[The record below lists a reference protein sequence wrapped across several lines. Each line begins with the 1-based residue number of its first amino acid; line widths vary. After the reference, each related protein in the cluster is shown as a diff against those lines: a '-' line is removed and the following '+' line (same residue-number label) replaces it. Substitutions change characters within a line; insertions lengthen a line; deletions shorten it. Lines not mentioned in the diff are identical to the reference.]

1 MATDTATEEVTDF
14 ERLAE
19 SFRGELL
26 LPSSPGYDAAR
37 RIWNGAIDRHPGCIA
52 CCTGVADAVAAVR
65 FARERDLLVAVR
77 SGGHG
82 VAGHAV
88 CDGGLVIDLSPMKG
102 VRVDPQARTA
112 RVQAGVLWGELDR
125 ETQLHGLA
133 TVGGIVTHTGIA
145 GLTLGGG
152 LGWLMRKYGATVDSL
167 LSVDVVTADGN
178 LVTASADENP
188 DLFWCVR
195 GGGGNFGIVTSFE
208 YRLHGLGPI
217 VLAGPVFYS
226 LEDGRAVLRFYREFA
241 DGAPD
246 ELTTIFEL
254 SMAQPLPFLPAEVH
268 GKPIVMVGAC
278 YAGPPQE
285 GLEVVRPL
293 KEFGDPIADLLEP
306 KPYLALQ
313 SMFDPFVPHG
323 WHRYWKS
330 VELPRL
336 TDDAIDTLV
345 EQASAQ
351 TSPKSYC
358 IVFQLGGMLS
368 RVGRDETAFTQRDAA
383 YNVNIN
389 AVWTPEDPDAERH
402 IQWARDYFAAM
413 QPHAR
418 DRVYLNFLGDEG
430 PHRVRQAYGSATYD
444 RLAELKATYDPD
456 NFFRLNQNIHPSWAA
471 NR

>member
-88 CDGGLVIDLSPMKG
+88 CDGGLVIDLSPLKG

-208 YRLHGLGPI
+208 YRLHELGPI